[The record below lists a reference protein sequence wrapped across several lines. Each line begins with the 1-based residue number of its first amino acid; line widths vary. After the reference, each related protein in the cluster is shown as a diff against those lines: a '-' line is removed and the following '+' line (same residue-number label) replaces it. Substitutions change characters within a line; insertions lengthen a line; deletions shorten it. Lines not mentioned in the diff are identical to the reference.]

1 MSTGGAR
8 NRTRRAARWTTALAT
23 TAAAVLAVVVLAPAE
38 RADAA
43 SMWVAHQGT
52 SISSAPVPA
61 APVELTAI
69 ASSPLTSVTFS
80 VGGQQLARTTR
91 IVSGG
96 GTWRATATVDLTGRS
111 GSTVLR
117 TRFTNGAISS
127 TVDKTLRAVPVPVP
141 VAAPVAAPAPAPA
154 VSVPAP
160 PVAAGPD
167 TTGVPAGVT
176 LTPQVG
182 DLFITRPGTVV
193 DGVDLTGCITVRA
206 DDVVIRNSRVTCTAS
221 ATNMVVSTNGSYR
234 NLLVTDSELD
244 GGGVVDIGIGWQN
257 YTLRRSEVR
266 GTNDGARAGSN
277 TVVEGSWIHALV
289 RKGALHPDCVQST
302 GGTGIRISGN
312 TLDPRNAAT
321 GDQGNA
327 AIMLGSELRPFV
339 LTDVLVQGNR
349 LSSGN
354 YTVNVRGDAA
364 VSGVALRGNTFT
376 TDAKYGPVLAP
387 AAVEVTDDNVLDG
400 TGTPITV
407 VRTP

>member
-1 MSTGGAR
+1 
-8 NRTRRAARWTTALAT
+8 
-23 TAAAVLAVVVLAPAE
+23 
-38 RADAA
+38 
-43 SMWVAHQGT
+43 
-52 SISSAPVPA
+52 
-61 APVELTAI
+61 
-69 ASSPLTSVTFS
+69 
-80 VGGQQLARTTR
+80 
-91 IVSGG
+91 
-96 GTWRATATVDLTGRS
+96 
-111 GSTVLR
+111 
-117 TRFTNGAISS
+117 
-127 TVDKTLRAVPVPVP
+127 
-141 VAAPVAAPAPAPA
+141 
-154 VSVPAP
+154 
-160 PVAAGPD
+160 VAAGPD

-182 DLFITRPGTVV
+182 DLVITRAGTVV
-193 DGVDLTGCITVRA
+193 DSVDLTGCITIRA
-206 DDVVIRNSRVTCTAS
+206 NDVVIRNSRITCTAS
-221 ATNMVVSTNGSYR
+221 ATNMVVATNGSYR

-244 GGGVVDIGIGWQN
+244 GGGIVDIGIGWQN
-257 YTLRRSEVR
+257 YTLTRSEVR

-312 TLDPRNAAT
+312 TLDPRNAVT

-339 LTDVLVQGNR
+339 LTDVLVEGNR

-364 VSGVALRGNTFT
+364 ATRVVLRANTFT

-387 AAVEVTDDNVLDG
+387 AAVEVTADNVLDG